1 MVCGSM
7 VWICSSDLFF
17 LPFFFCFCFFLLHCE
32 EKKTTKKKI
41 YMYIGATAKCFHILA
56 CAPVIEPPE
65 DISCLT
71 LYDVHALMYSIF
83 QDIALYP
90 SAFANRLAGRRGV
103 GKEIPWFLVQLL
115 HLRKKTTKKRQKN
128 ETKSC
133 VVS

>member
-1 MVCGSM
+1 
-7 VWICSSDLFF
+7 
-17 LPFFFCFCFFLLHCE
+17 
-32 EKKTTKKKI
+32 
-41 YMYIGATAKCFHILA
+41 MYIGATAKCFHILA